1 MPIQSPVIQRRFEAL
16 LKEHRQIAF
25 HVARMYEGHPDDRHD
40 LVQEICSQLWRA
52 FPGYDEAR
60 RFSTWMYRVALNTGI
75 THLRRAGARTDRFEP
90 LSDELLEATG
100 EIAPDPATGE
110 RLRELDALI
119 AQLDP
124 LSRALILLYLE
135 ERPYAEIAEILGISE
150 PNVATKISRIKQ
162 RFRQQ
167 ITDDAATKEQA
178 WNSMK

>member
-1 MPIQSPVIQRRFEAL
+1 MQSQATDIQKRFQTL
-16 LKEHRQIAF
+16 LKEHRRIVF
-25 HVARMYEGHPDDRHD
+25 HVARMYESHPDDRHD

-52 FPGYDEAR
+52 FPAYDEGR

-100 EIAPDPATGE
+100 EIAPDPATEE

-124 LSRALILLYLE
+124 LNRALILLYLE
-135 ERPYAEIAEILGISE
+135 DQPYAEIAEVLGISE
-150 PNVATKISRIKQ
+150 TNVATKISRIKQ

-167 ITDDAATKEQA
+167 MTNEAATPG
-178 WNSMK
+178 SRHGTR